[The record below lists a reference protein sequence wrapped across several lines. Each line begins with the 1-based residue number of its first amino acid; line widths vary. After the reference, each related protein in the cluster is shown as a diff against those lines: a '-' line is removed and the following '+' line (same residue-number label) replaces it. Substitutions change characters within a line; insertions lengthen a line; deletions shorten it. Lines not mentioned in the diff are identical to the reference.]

1 MNASKLVTV
10 TANDAL
16 DGLKSSSNN
25 GEEEWSD
32 STPNR
37 KPTSR
42 SPDEER
48 FPSTEET
55 PRQGREPHR
64 HNPTTTETKWRIEER
79 KPDLLPT
86 LKADHPRATAATT
99 APYLQRTR
107 RSTGKD
113 KPRAQEAHRRSH
125 ANPEKTSKAERPNTT
140 RQEAKGKRERG
151 RGSPAGAGRALT
163 RRRTGGESQ
172 I

>member
-1 MNASKLVTV
+1 MVRF
-10 TANDAL
+10 DAEL
-16 DGLKSSSNN
+16 KTNEPDLQMKSS
-25 GEEEWSD
+25 
-32 STPNR
+32 
-37 KPTSR
+37 
-42 SPDEER
+42 

>member
-1 MNASKLVTV
+1 M
-10 TANDAL
+10 
-16 DGLKSSSNN
+16 KSS
-25 GEEEWSD
+25 
-32 STPNR
+32 
-37 KPTSR
+37 
-42 SPDEER
+42 

-107 RSTGKD
+107 RSTEKTNL
-113 KPRAQEAHRRSH
+113 AHRKLTGDRTQTQRRR
-125 ANPEKTSKAERPNTT
+125 ARRRDRTAT

-151 RGSPAGAGRALT
+151 RGARRCGQRLSGARTEEKVRSDFGR
-163 RRRTGGESQ
+163 
-172 I
+172 

>member
-1 MNASKLVTV
+1 M
-10 TANDAL
+10 
-16 DGLKSSSNN
+16 KSS
-25 GEEEWSD
+25 
-32 STPNR
+32 
-37 KPTSR
+37 
-42 SPDEER
+42 

-99 APYLQRTR
+99 ATAPPKNTKIHR
-107 RSTGKD
+107 KD
-113 KPRAQEAHRRSH
+113 KLTRQKLTEIATR
-125 ANPEKTSKAERPNTT
+125 NPEDESKAERPNTT

>member
-1 MNASKLVTV
+1 M
-10 TANDAL
+10 
-16 DGLKSSSNN
+16 KSS
-25 GEEEWSD
+25 
-32 STPNR
+32 
-37 KPTSR
+37 
-42 SPDEER
+42 

-55 PRQGREPHR
+55 PTRTEPHR
-64 HNPTTTETKWRIEER
+64 TTRPRTETKWRIEER

-99 APYLQRTR
+99 AAPPKNTKIHR
-107 RSTGKD
+107 KD